1 MKVKSFEGFMKGIF
15 ILSALMS
22 VIAIILICIFIFA
35 GGIPFIAEYGL
46 KNFLLGTQWKPSN
59 TPPSYGI
66 LPMILGS
73 LYVTGGAIVLGV
85 PVGILTATY
94 LSKFCNKKLYKIL
107 KPSINLMAGIPSII
121 YGFFA
126 LTVIVPIMRDVLGGT
141 GMNIITA
148 SILLG
153 IMILPTIIG
162 MSEASIR
169 AVPSSYYEGSVAL
182 GATHERTVMSVLLPA
197 AKSGILSSV
206 ILGIGRA
213 IGETMAVI
221 LVAGNQAR
229 MPAGITKGVRTLTTN
244 IVIEM
249 AYAADTHREALIAT
263 AAILFIFILIINSIF
278 MIIKRR
284 GKIWVKL
291 LDLQLNFLHS

>member
-1 MKVKSFEGFMKGIF
+1 MKSKSFEGFMKGIF
-15 ILSALMS
+15 IVSAMMS
-22 VIAIILICIFIFA
+22 ILAIILICYFIFA
-35 GGIPFIAEYGL
+35 GGIPFIAEYGV
-46 KNFLLGTQWKPSN
+46 KGFLLGTEWKPSN
-59 TPPSYGI
+59 NPASFGI

-73 LYVTGGAIVLGV
+73 VYVTIGAIIIGV
-85 PVGILTATY
+85 PIGILTATY
-94 LSKFCNKKLYKIL
+94 LSKFCGDKLYRVL
-107 KPSINLMAGIPSII
+107 KPSINLMSGIPSIV

-126 LTVIVPIMRDVLGGT
+126 LTVIVPIMRNLFGGT
-141 GMNIITA
+141 GMNIVTA

-169 AVPSSYYEGSVAL
+169 AVPQSYYEGSVGL
-182 GATHERTVMSVLLPA
+182 GATHERAIMTVVLPA
-197 AKSGILSSV
+197 ARSGILSSV

-229 MPAGITKGVRTLTTN
+229 MPKGILKGVRTMTTN

-249 AYAADTHREALIAT
+249 AYAADQHREALIAT
-263 AAILFIFILIINSIF
+263 AAILFIFILIINATFLIV
-278 MIIKRR
+278 KRR
-284 GKIWVKL
+284 SANWVK
-291 LDLQLNFLHS
+291 

>member
-1 MKVKSFEGFMKGIF
+1 MTSKSTENFMKIVFF
-15 ILSALMS
+15 ISATMS
-22 VIAIILICIFIFA
+22 IIAIILICVFIFA
-35 GGIPFIAEYGL
+35 GGIPFLQEYGL
-46 KNFLLGTQWKPSN
+46 KNFLLGTEWKPN
-59 TPPSYGI
+59 DTPSTFGI

-73 LYVTGGAIVLGV
+73 IYVTIGAVIIGV
-85 PVGILTATY
+85 PIGVLTAAY
-94 LSKFCNKKLYKIL
+94 LAKFCNTKVYNFL
-107 KPSINLMAGIPSII
+107 KPAINLMAGIPSIV

-126 LTVIVPIMRDVLGGT
+126 LVVIVPIIRNIFGGT

-153 IMILPTIIG
+153 IMILPTIINI
-162 MSEASIR
+162 SEASIR
-169 AVPSSYYEGSVAL
+169 AVPNSYYEGSIAL
-182 GATHERTVMSVLLPA
+182 GASHEKSVISVILPA
-197 AKSGILSSV
+197 AKSGILSSI

-249 AYAADTHREALIAT
+249 AYAADEHRQALIAT
-263 AAILFIFILIINSIF
+263 ATILFAFILIINGVFLLI
-278 MIIKRR
+278 RR
-284 GKIWVKL
+284 RNENG
-291 LDLQLNFLHS
+291 

>member
-1 MKVKSFEGFMKGIF
+1 MKSKTLEGFMKWVF
-15 ILSALMS
+15 ILCSTAS
-22 VIAIILICIFIFA
+22 IVSIVLICVFIFA
-35 GGIPFIAEYGL
+35 GGLPFMVEYGI
-46 KNFLLGTQWKPSN
+46 KDFLLGTQWKPSN
-59 TPPSYGI
+59 TPQEFGI

-73 LYVTGGAIVLGV
+73 VYVTIGAVILGV
-85 PVGILTATY
+85 PIGIFTATY
-94 LSKFCNKKLYKIL
+94 MAKFCNKTLYKFL
-107 KPSINLMAGIPSII
+107 KPSVNLMAGIPSIL

-126 LTVIVPIMRDVLGGT
+126 LVVLVPIMRDFVGGT

-153 IMILPTIIG
+153 VMILPTIIG

-169 AVPSSYYEGSVAL
+169 AVPDSYYEGSVAL
-182 GATHERTVMSVLLPA
+182 GASHERSVMSVVLPA

-221 LVAGNQAR
+221 LVAGNQPR
-229 MPAGITKGVRTLTTN
+229 MPNGLTKGVRTMTTN

-249 AYAADTHREALIAT
+249 AYAADEHQAALIAT
-263 AAILFIFILIINSIF
+263 AAVLFVFILMINGIF
-278 MIIKRR
+278 FFIKRR
-284 GKIWVKL
+284 SLKR
-291 LDLQLNFLHS
+291 

>member
-1 MKVKSFEGFMKGIF
+1 MKLKSFEGFMKGIF
-15 ILSALMS
+15 ILSAMMS
-22 VIAIILICIFIFA
+22 IISIILICFFIFA
-35 GGIPFIAEYGL
+35 GGLPFITEYGL
-46 KNFLLGTQWKPSN
+46 GDFLLGSKWKPSD
-59 TPPSYGI
+59 TPASFGI
-66 LPMILGS
+66 LPMISGS
-73 LYVTGGAIVLGV
+73 LYVTLGAAILGV
-85 PVGILTATY
+85 PIGILTATY
-94 LSKFCNKKLYKIL
+94 LAKFCNGRLYKLL
-107 KPSINLMAGIPSII
+107 KPSVNLMSGIPSIV

-126 LTVIVPIMRDVLGGT
+126 LTVIVPIMRDFVGGT

-169 AVPSSYYEGSVAL
+169 AVPDSYYEGSVAL
-182 GATHERTVMSVLLPA
+182 GATHERAVMSVILPA
-197 AKSGILSSV
+197 ARSGILSSI

-229 MPAGITKGVRTLTTN
+229 MPAGLTKGLRTMTTN

-249 AYAADTHREALIAT
+249 TYAADQHREALIAT
-263 AAILFIFILIINSIF
+263 AAVLFVFILIINAAF
-278 MIIKRR
+278 MIVKRR
-284 GKIWVKL
+284 GA
-291 LDLQLNFLHS
+291 N